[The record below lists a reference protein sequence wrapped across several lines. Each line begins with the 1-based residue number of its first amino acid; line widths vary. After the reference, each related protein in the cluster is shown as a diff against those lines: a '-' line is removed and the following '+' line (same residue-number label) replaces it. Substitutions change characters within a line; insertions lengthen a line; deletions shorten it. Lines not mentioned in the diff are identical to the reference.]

1 MANTKKTLERLELIF
16 TANQEQFDKQ
26 LKSIEDSIAGV
37 KESVDGVSTGMG
49 KTMTGAMIKAQI
61 VAKTLIKTFQKVAQV
76 IGRVISTVF
85 NLGKG
90 LLTSGSQLTRMRVAT
105 NTLAR
110 NLGITQEELDG
121 LRDSLAESNTY
132 GIKAEQV
139 ISSLARTGLMEM
151 AKSLVAVDAR
161 TGSTVTGVNALVLT
175 MKDLGAV
182 AGKSS
187 SEAIAQITDFISR
200 GRTEAVEG
208 MIAIGN
214 LGTEYREFAK
224 TLGKGRG
231 ELTAQE
237 EAQARLNIV
246 QREGAK
252 AFGAYAEAYTTSG
265 KMLDSIT
272 DATKSAFE
280 ELGAML
286 EPIWASA
293 TTAILGFVQN
303 VRSFINQNEQVIKNW
318 ATKVAGWVVYVAE
331 TIAQFLSKIPV
342 IGSVFQSLTN
352 IQVKVAKSSEGMG
365 DAIEGEADTMDD
377 ASGSASKLNKELR
390 GLAGFDE
397 MNVLKE
403 PETGG
408 GGGGGGGASTTA
420 LTTPGIFENFG
431 AEVDKVINGIKK
443 SIAEKFNPI
452 KKKFEE
458 FFKPIIDTW
467 NLIMKPVIEELKFQ
481 WGELLQTIGKSEVL
495 KTLGQVL
502 GVIATI
508 IGAVLVGAIA
518 EVIKTIKNVINVL
531 DGVAKFIGWV
541 IGNIIG
547 LFIDFDGTV
556 KMMWEDIK
564 NFFTKLWDDIL
575 GYFKR
580 SWDQQPEVVR
590 NALTGVWNCVVEIFT
605 KIKDW
610 ITGTWETVATWF
622 NEKVTAPIRNSFTN
636 LWNNLKNSATDAWE
650 GIKRPFSNVAN
661 WFGDIFSKAW
671 KKVKDIFSAG
681 GSVFKGI
688 TDGIFSAFKN
698 VVNSLIKGIN
708 TVVSIPFN
716 AINGALRTIRNTK
729 IAGLQPFGWLP
740 TIYAPKIPYLAKGGI
755 VENPTLAMIGEAGKE
770 AVMPLE
776 RNTEWIDKLAEKISM
791 SGGSGGGN
799 LVVKIGDDTIY
810 EKAIDY
816 IREKG
821 LRTGTNILNL

>member
-1 MANTKKTLERLELIF
+1 MASTKKTLERLELIF

-37 KESVDGVSTGMG
+37 KGSVDGVSAGMG
-49 KTMTGAMIKAQI
+49 KTMTGAMTKASIIAQVLIKA
-61 VAKTLIKTFQKVAQV
+61 FEKVIQV
-76 IGRVISTVF
+76 IGKVVRAVF
-85 NLGKG
+85 NLGKN
-90 LLTSGSQLTRMRVAT
+90 LLASGSQLTRMRVAT

-151 AKSLVAVDAR
+151 AKSLEAVDAR
-161 TGSTVTGVNALVLT
+161 TGSTVKGVNALVLT

-272 DATKSAFE
+272 DTTKSAFE

-303 VRSFINQNEQVIKNW
+303 VRNFINQNEQVIKNW

-352 IQVKVAKSSEGMG
+352 IQVKVAKSSEGMD

-408 GGGGGGGASTTA
+408 GGGGASTTA

-431 AEVDKVINGIKK
+431 AEVDKVIDDIKNK
-443 SIAEKFNPI
+443 ISDKLDPI
-452 KKKFEE
+452 KKKLEE
-458 FFKPIIDTW
+458 FFEPMVRVWKTWVEPAWQGLKASLDELFASVSNSPI
-467 NLIMKPVIEELKFQ
+467 
-481 WGELLQTIGKSEVL
+481 GEILETIA
-495 KTLGQVL
+495 Q
-502 GVIATI
+502 I
-508 IGAVLVGAIA
+508 IGVVIVGAIGVLINIITGVVA
-518 EVIKTIKNVINVL
+518 IIKWAVDSWKKNFDRAVEFIANLIVWFRNFDENVATIVENVKQWFEGMSEKIKEIWENVTNWMSEKWNSVTGWIEERINTIGSAFSGLGDKMKNIWDTATGWIGTKWTETTDWIKNKIN
-531 DGVAKFIGWV
+531 DIGSV
-541 IGNIIG
+541 FNGFG
-547 LFIDFDGTV
+547 DKV
-556 KMMWEDIK
+556 K
-564 NFFTKLWDDIL
+564 
-575 GYFKR
+575 
-580 SWDQQPEVVR
+580 
-590 NALTGVWNCVVEIFT
+590 GVWNR
-605 KIKDW
+605 IKDDAVSAFNTLKGKL
-610 ITGTWETVATWF
+610 TGIF
-622 NEKVTAPIRNSFTN
+622 DNIGSGISNSFEKVVNRLKWLINSFVVKP
-636 LWNNLKNSATDAWE
+636 LNSARSVINMIP
-650 GIKRPFSNVAN
+650 GVNIKE
-661 WFGDIFSKAW
+661 
-671 KKVKDIFSAG
+671 
-681 GSVFKGI
+681 
-688 TDGIFSAFKN
+688 
-698 VVNSLIKGIN
+698 
-708 TVVSIPFN
+708 
-716 AINGALRTIRNTK
+716 
-729 IAGLQPFGWLP
+729 
-740 TIYAPKIPYLAKGGI
+740 IPYLASGGV
-755 VENPTLAMIGEAGKE
+755 VEEDTLAMLHRSSKE
-770 AVMPLE
+770 AVLPLKG
-776 RNTEWIDKLAEKISM
+776 NTEWISELAGMINS
-791 SGGSGGGN
+791 SGGGGGN
-799 LVVKIGDDTIY
+799 LIVKIGDDTIY

>member
-1 MANTKKTLERLELIF
+1 MASTKKTLERLELIF

-37 KESVDGVSTGMG
+37 KGSVDGVSAGMG
-49 KTMTGAMIKAQI
+49 KTMTGAMTKASIIAQVLIKA
-61 VAKTLIKTFQKVAQV
+61 FEKVIQV
-76 IGRVISTVF
+76 IGKVVGAVF
-85 NLGKG
+85 NLGKN
-90 LLTSGSQLTRMRVAT
+90 LLASGSQLTRMRVAT

-121 LRDSLAESNTY
+121 LRNSLAESNTY

-151 AKSLVAVDAR
+151 AKSLEAVDAR

-224 TLGKGRG
+224 TLGKGRA

-272 DATKSAFE
+272 DGTKSAFE

-303 VRSFINQNEQVIKNW
+303 VRNFINQNEEVIKNW

-352 IQVKVAKSSEGMG
+352 IQVKVAKSSEGLG
-365 DAIEGEADTMDD
+365 DAVEGEADTMDD

-403 PETGG
+403 PETA
-408 GGGGGGGASTTA
+408 GGGAGTSA
-420 LTTPGIFENFG
+420 ISPTTPGIFENFG
-431 AEVDKVINGIKK
+431 AEVDKVIDGIKR
-443 SIAEKFNPI
+443 SIAEKLDPI
-452 KKKFEE
+452 KKKIAE
-458 FFKPIIDTW
+458 FFEPIVTAWNTLVKPAWEGFKAVLD
-467 NLIMKPVIEELKFQ
+467 EL
-481 WGELLQTIGKSEVL
+481 WASISDSPIGEIL
-495 KTLGQVL
+495 KTIAQVI
-502 GVIATI
+502 GVVI
-508 IGAVLVGAIA
+508 VGAIA
-518 EVIKTIKNVINVL
+518 
-531 DGVAKFIGWV
+531 
-541 IGNIIG
+541 
-547 LFIDFDGTV
+547 
-556 KMMWEDIK
+556 
-564 NFFTKLWDDIL
+564 IL
-575 GYFKR
+575 IT
-580 SWDQQPEVVR
+580 
-590 NALTGVWNCVVEIFT
+590 ALTGV
-605 KIKDW
+605 
-610 ITGTWETVATWF
+610 VAIVKWSIERWKENWDRGIDSIANVILWF
-622 NEKVTAPIRNSFTN
+622 RD
-636 LWNNLKNSATDAWE
+636 LE
-650 GIKRPFSNVAN
+650 GNIKRITENVKK
-661 WFGDIFSKAW
+661 WFGDVWSNMKNGASNAWNGIKSVFSTVASWFGNIFKDAWNRVKA
-671 KKVKDIFSAG
+671 VFSAG
-681 GSVFKGI
+681 GAVFQNIQSGISSVFR
-688 TDGIFSAFKN
+688 S
-698 VVNSLIKGIN
+698 VVNSLIRGIN
-708 TVVSIPFN
+708 TVVSVPFN
-716 AINGALRTIRNTK
+716 AIRNMLNTLRNLS
-729 IAGLQPFGWLP
+729 IAGLRPFTWLP
-740 TIYAPKIPYLAKGGI
+740 YISVPSIPYLAKGGVVQEDTI
-755 VENPTLAMIGEAGKE
+755 AMLHKSSKE
-770 AVMPLE
+770 AVLPLKG
-776 RNTEWIDKLAEKISM
+776 NTEWISELAGMINER
-791 SGGSGGGN
+791 GGSGGGN
-799 LVVKIGDDTIY
+799 LIVKIGDDTIY

>member
-1 MANTKKTLERLELIF
+1 MASTKKTLERLELIF

-37 KESVDGVSTGMG
+37 KSSVDGVSTGMG
-49 KTMTGAMIKAQI
+49 KNMTGAMTKASLIAQ
-61 VAKTLIKTFQKVAQV
+61 VLIKVFEKVAQV
-76 IGRVISTVF
+76 VIKIAKTVYE
-85 NLGKG
+85 LGKN
-90 LLTSGSQLTRMRVAT
+90 LMTSGSSLTRMRIAT
-105 NTLAR
+105 NTLGK
-110 NLGITQEELDG
+110 NIGITQKELDG
-121 LRDSLAESNTY
+121 LRDSLADANTY
-132 GIKAEQV
+132 GLKAEKV
-139 ISSLARTGLMEM
+139 ISSLARTGLIQM
-151 AKSLVAVDAR
+151 AKGLEGVDAR
-161 TGSTVTGVNALVLT
+161 TGKTAKGINSLVLT

-187 SEAIAQITDFISR
+187 GEAISDITEFINT
-200 GRTEAVEG
+200 GRTQSVEG

-214 LGTEYREFAK
+214 LGTEYRMYAK
-224 TLGKGRG
+224 TIDKSRN

-237 EAQARLNIV
+237 EAQARLNLV
-246 QREGAK
+246 VREGTK
-252 AFGAYAEAYTTSG
+252 AFGAYADSYTTSG
-265 KMLDSIT
+265 KMMDSIT
-272 DATKSAFE
+272 DTMKSVFE
-280 ELGAML
+280 ELGTML

-293 TTAILGFVQN
+293 TTAILKFVQN
-303 VRSFINQNEQVIKNW
+303 VRDFVKQNEAVIKAW

-331 TIAQFLSKIPV
+331 TIASFMSKIPI
-342 IGSVFQSLTN
+342 IGSVFESLKN
-352 IQVKVAKSSEGMG
+352 IQIKVAKAS
-365 DAIEGEADTMDD
+365 GEAEDSIDGQTDAMES

-403 PETGG
+403 PETAGG
-408 GGGGGGGASTTA
+408 GGVSATSP
-420 LTTPGIFENFG
+420 TTPGMFENFG
-431 AEVDKVINGIKK
+431 AEVDKVIDGIKK
-443 SIAEKFNPI
+443 SIAEKLDPI

-458 FFKPIIDTW
+458 FFKPIIDAW

-481 WGELLQTIGKSEVL
+481 WGELLQTMGKSEVL

-518 EVIKTIKNVINVL
+518 GVIKTIKNVINVL

-547 LFIDFDGTV
+547 LFIDFDGTI

-564 NFFTKLWDDIL
+564 NFFTKLWEDIL

-580 SWDQQPEVVR
+580 LWDQQPEVVR

-622 NEKVTAPIRNSFTN
+622 NEKVITPISNSFTN

-681 GSVFKGI
+681 GSVFRGI
-688 TDGIFSAFKN
+688 TDGIFNAFRS

-740 TIYAPKIPYLAKGGI
+740 TIYAPKIPYLAQGGI
-755 VENPTLAMIGEAGKE
+755 IENPTVAILGEAGRE
-770 AVMPLE
+770 AVIPLQN
-776 RNTEWIDKLAEKISM
+776 NTGFIKELAEAIREN
-791 SGGSGGGN
+791 GGGDGQGVN
-799 LVVKIGDDTIY
+799 LTVKLG
-810 EKAIDY
+810 EKDLYRGFIDY
-816 IREKG
+816 LNERG
-821 LRTGTNILNL
+821 LAGNSKLLRI

>member
-1 MANTKKTLERLELIF
+1 MASTKKTLERLELIF

-37 KESVDGVSTGMG
+37 KGSVERVSAGMG
-49 KTMTGAMIKAQI
+49 KTMTGAMTKASITAQ
-61 VAKTLIKTFQKVAQV
+61 VLIKTFEKVIQV
-76 IGRVISTVF
+76 IGKVVGAVF
-85 NLGKG
+85 NLGKN
-90 LLTSGSQLTRMRVAT
+90 LLASGSQLTRMRVAT

-151 AKSLVAVDAR
+151 AKSLEAVDAR
-161 TGSTVTGVNALVLT
+161 TGNTVKGVNALVLT

-187 SEAIAQITDFISR
+187 SEAIALITDFISR

-214 LGTEYREFAK
+214 LGTEYREYAK
-224 TLGKGRG
+224 TLGKGKG

-272 DATKSAFE
+272 DTTKSAFE

-303 VRSFINQNEQVIKNW
+303 VRNFINQNEEVIKNW

-390 GLAGFDE
+390 GLARFDE

-403 PETGG
+403 PET
-408 GGGGGGGASTTA
+408 GGGGGGASTTA

-431 AEVDKVINGIKK
+431 AEVDKVIDGIKNK
-443 SIAEKFNPI
+443 VAEKLDPI
-452 KKKFEE
+452 KKKLAE
-458 FFKPIIDTW
+458 FFKPMVDMW
-467 NLIMKPVIEELKFQ
+467 NNRVKPAFD
-481 WGELLQTIGKSEVL
+481 GLLAVL
-495 KTLGQVL
+495 KEVWGSVSKSPLKDFFTWMAQAL
-502 GVIATI
+502 GVVLIGVISGLINAITGLIAMWGAVANVISTTFNIAKNTAAVFTAWFKGDTEGMRNAFVNLWNSMPAPIQNAITNISNWIVQKVDWIRNTFENLKWAIPAVFEYIKWRIATFI
-508 IGAVLVGAIA
+508 QSIVDDVSYK
-518 EVIKTIKNVINVL
+518 VNTIKNRFVDMGNRIGSALRDVIN
-531 DGVAKFIGWV
+531 
-541 IGNIIG
+541 
-547 LFIDFDGTV
+547 
-556 KMMWEDIK
+556 
-564 NFFTKLWDDIL
+564 
-575 GYFKR
+575 
-580 SWDQQPEVVR
+580 
-590 NALTGVWNCVVEIFT
+590 
-605 KIKDW
+605 
-610 ITGTWETVATWF
+610 
-622 NEKVTAPIRNSFTN
+622 N
-636 LWNNLKNSATDAWE
+636 LIW
-650 GIKRPFSNVAN
+650 R
-661 WFGDIFSKAW
+661 
-671 KKVKDIFSAG
+671 
-681 GSVFKGI
+681 
-688 TDGIFSAFKN
+688 
-698 VVNSLIKGIN
+698 IN
-708 TVVSIPFN
+708 TMFINRINSIR
-716 AINGALRTIRNTK
+716 IG
-729 IAGLQPFGWLP
+729 GLSMNIPSV
-740 TIYAPKIPYLAKGGI
+740 PYLAKGGI

-799 LVVKIGDDTIY
+799 LIVKIGDDTIY

>member
-1 MANTKKTLERLELIF
+1 MASTKKTLERLELIF

-37 KESVDGVSTGMG
+37 KTSVDGVSSGMG
-49 KTMTGAMIKAQI
+49 KTMTGAMTKASIIAQVLIKA
-61 VAKTLIKTFQKVAQV
+61 FEKVIQV
-76 IGRVISTVF
+76 IGKVVGAVF
-85 NLGKG
+85 NLGKN
-90 LLTSGSQLTRMRVAT
+90 LLASGSQLTRMRVAT

-121 LRDSLAESNTY
+121 LRNSLAESNTY

-139 ISSLARTGLMEM
+139 ISSLARTGLMKM
-151 AKSLVAVDAR
+151 AKSLEAVDAR

-303 VRSFINQNEQVIKNW
+303 VRNFINQNEQVIKNW

-352 IQVKVAKSSEGMG
+352 IQVKVAKSSEGMD
-365 DAIEGEADTMDD
+365 DAMEGEADTMDD

-408 GGGGGGGASTTA
+408 GSGASTTA

-431 AEVDKVINGIKK
+431 AEVDKVIDGIKK
-443 SIAEKFNPI
+443 SIAEKFDPI
-452 KKKFEE
+452 KKKIAE
-458 FFKPIIDTW
+458 FFEPIVTAWNTLVKPAWEGFKAVLD
-467 NLIMKPVIEELKFQ
+467 EL
-481 WGELLQTIGKSEVL
+481 WASISDSPIGEIL
-495 KTLGQVL
+495 KTIAQVI
-502 GVIATI
+502 GVVI
-508 IGAVLVGAIA
+508 VGAIA
-518 EVIKTIKNVINVL
+518 
-531 DGVAKFIGWV
+531 
-541 IGNIIG
+541 
-547 LFIDFDGTV
+547 
-556 KMMWEDIK
+556 
-564 NFFTKLWDDIL
+564 IL
-575 GYFKR
+575 IT
-580 SWDQQPEVVR
+580 
-590 NALTGVWNCVVEIFT
+590 ALTGVVAIVKWSIERWKENWDRGIDSIANVILWFRDLEGN
-605 KIKDW
+605 IKG
-610 ITGTWETVATWF
+610 ITE
-622 NEKVTAPIRNSFTN
+622 
-636 LWNNLKNSATDAWE
+636 
-650 GIKRPFSNVAN
+650 NVKK
-661 WFGDIFSKAW
+661 WFGDVWSNMKSGASNAWNSIKSVFSTVASWFGNIFKDAWNRVKA
-671 KKVKDIFSAG
+671 VFSAG
-681 GSVFKGI
+681 GAVFQNIQSGISSVFR
-688 TDGIFSAFKN
+688 S
-698 VVNSLIKGIN
+698 VVNSLIRGIN
-708 TVVSIPFN
+708 AIVSVPFN
-716 AINGALRTIRNTK
+716 AIRNMLNTLRNLS
-729 IAGLQPFGWLP
+729 IAGLRPFTWLP
-740 TIYAPKIPYLAKGGI
+740 YISVPSIPYLAKGGVVQEDTI
-755 VENPTLAMIGEAGKE
+755 AMLHKSSKE
-770 AVMPLE
+770 AVLPLKG
-776 RNTEWIDKLAEKISM
+776 NTEWISELAGMINER
-791 SGGSGGGN
+791 GGSGGGN
-799 LVVKIGDDTIY
+799 LIVKIGDDTIY

>member
-1 MANTKKTLERLELIF
+1 MASTKKTLERLELIF

-37 KESVDGVSTGMG
+37 KTSVDGVSSGMG
-49 KTMTGAMIKAQI
+49 KTMTGAMTKASIIAQVLIKA
-61 VAKTLIKTFQKVAQV
+61 FEKVIQV
-76 IGRVISTVF
+76 VGKVVGAVF

-121 LRDSLAESNTY
+121 LRNSLAESNTY

-151 AKSLVAVDAR
+151 AKSLEAVDAR

-224 TLGKGRG
+224 TLGKGRA

-272 DATKSAFE
+272 DGTKSAFE

-303 VRSFINQNEQVIKNW
+303 VRNFINQNEEVIKNW

-352 IQVKVAKSSEGMG
+352 IQVKVAKSSEGLG
-365 DAIEGEADTMDD
+365 DAVEGEADTMDD

-403 PETGG
+403 PETA
-408 GGGGGGGASTTA
+408 GGGAGTSA
-420 LTTPGIFENFG
+420 ISPTTPGIFENFG
-431 AEVDKVINGIKK
+431 AEVDKVIDGIKNK
-443 SIAEKFNPI
+443 VAERLDPI
-452 KKKFEE
+452 KKKLAE
-458 FFKPIIDTW
+458 FFKPIVTAW
-467 NLIMKPVIEELKFQ
+467 NTLVKPAWEGFKAVLDEL
-481 WGELLQTIGKSEVL
+481 WASISDSPIGEIL
-495 KTLGQVL
+495 KTIAQVI
-502 GVIATI
+502 GVVI
-508 IGAVLVGAIA
+508 VGAIA
-518 EVIKTIKNVINVL
+518 
-531 DGVAKFIGWV
+531 
-541 IGNIIG
+541 
-547 LFIDFDGTV
+547 
-556 KMMWEDIK
+556 
-564 NFFTKLWDDIL
+564 IL
-575 GYFKR
+575 IT
-580 SWDQQPEVVR
+580 
-590 NALTGVWNCVVEIFT
+590 ALTGV
-605 KIKDW
+605 
-610 ITGTWETVATWF
+610 VAIVKWSIERWKENWDRGIDSIANVILWF
-622 NEKVTAPIRNSFTN
+622 RD
-636 LWNNLKNSATDAWE
+636 LE
-650 GIKRPFSNVAN
+650 GNIKRITENVKK
-661 WFGDIFSKAW
+661 WFGDVWSNMKNGASNAWNGIKSVFSTVASWFGNIFKDAWNRVKA
-671 KKVKDIFSAG
+671 VFSAG
-681 GSVFKGI
+681 GAVFQNIQSGISSVFR
-688 TDGIFSAFKN
+688 S
-698 VVNSLIKGIN
+698 VVNSLIRGIN
-708 TVVSIPFN
+708 TVVSVPFN
-716 AINGALRTIRNTK
+716 AIRNMLNTLRNLS
-729 IAGLQPFGWLP
+729 IAGLRPFTWLP
-740 TIYAPKIPYLAKGGI
+740 YISVPSIPYLAKGGVVQEDTI
-755 VENPTLAMIGEAGKE
+755 AMLHKSSKE
-770 AVMPLE
+770 AVLPLKG
-776 RNTEWIDKLAEKISM
+776 NTEWISELAGMINER
-791 SGGSGGGN
+791 GGSGGGN
-799 LVVKIGDDTIY
+799 LIVKIGDDTIY

>member
-1 MANTKKTLERLELIF
+1 MASTKKTLERLELIF

-49 KTMTGAMIKAQI
+49 KTMTGAMTKAQI
-61 VAKTLIKTFQKVAQV
+61 VAQILIKTFQKVAQV

-139 ISSLARTGLMEM
+139 ISSLARTGLVEM
-151 AKSLVAVDAR
+151 AKSLEAVDAR
-161 TGSTVTGVNALVLT
+161 TGSTVKGVNALVLT

-303 VRSFINQNEQVIKNW
+303 VRNFINQNEQVIKNW

-408 GGGGGGGASTTA
+408 GGGGASTTA

-431 AEVDKVINGIKK
+431 AEVDKVIDGIKNK
-443 SIAEKFNPI
+443 VAEKLDPI
-452 KKKFEE
+452 KKKIAE
-458 FFKPIIDTW
+458 FFEPIVNAWNTLVKPAWEGFKAVLD
-467 NLIMKPVIEELKFQ
+467 EL
-481 WGELLQTIGKSEVL
+481 WASISGSPIGEIL
-495 KTLGQVL
+495 KTIAQVI
-502 GVIATI
+502 GVVI
-508 IGAVLVGAIA
+508 VGAIA
-518 EVIKTIKNVINVL
+518 
-531 DGVAKFIGWV
+531 
-541 IGNIIG
+541 
-547 LFIDFDGTV
+547 
-556 KMMWEDIK
+556 
-564 NFFTKLWDDIL
+564 IL
-575 GYFKR
+575 IT
-580 SWDQQPEVVR
+580 
-590 NALTGVWNCVVEIFT
+590 ALTGV
-605 KIKDW
+605 
-610 ITGTWETVATWF
+610 VAIVKWSIERWKENWDRGIDSIANVILWF
-622 NEKVTAPIRNSFTN
+622 RD
-636 LWNNLKNSATDAWE
+636 LE
-650 GIKRPFSNVAN
+650 GNIKRITENVKK
-661 WFGDIFSKAW
+661 WFGDVWSNMKNGASNAWNGIKSVFGTVASWFGNIFKDAWNRVKA
-671 KKVKDIFSAG
+671 VFSAG
-681 GSVFKGI
+681 GAVFQNIQSGISSVFR
-688 TDGIFSAFKN
+688 S
-698 VVNSLIKGIN
+698 VVNSLIRGIN
-708 TVVSIPFN
+708 TVVSVPFN
-716 AINGALRTIRNTK
+716 AIRNMLNKLRNLS
-729 IAGLQPFGWLP
+729 IAGLRPFTWLP
-740 TIYAPKIPYLAKGGI
+740 YISVPSIPYLAKGGVVQEDTI
-755 VENPTLAMIGEAGKE
+755 AMLHKSSKE
-770 AVMPLE
+770 AVLPLKG
-776 RNTEWIDKLAEKISM
+776 NTEWISELAGMINER
-791 SGGSGGGN
+791 GGSGGGN
-799 LVVKIGDDTIY
+799 LIVKIGDDTIY

>member
-1 MANTKKTLERLELIF
+1 MASTKKTLERLELIF

-26 LKSIEDSIAGV
+26 LKSIEDSIADV

-49 KTMTGAMIKAQI
+49 KTMTGAMTKAQI
-61 VAKTLIKTFQKVAQV
+61 VAQILIKTFQKVAQV

-90 LLTSGSQLTRMRVAT
+90 LLTSGSQLTRMRIAT
-105 NTLAR
+105 NTLGK
-110 NLGITQEELDG
+110 NIGITQKELDG
-121 LRDSLAESNTY
+121 LRDSLADANTY
-132 GIKAEQV
+132 GLKAEKV
-139 ISSLARTGLMEM
+139 ISSLARTGLIQM
-151 AKSLVAVDAR
+151 AKGLEGVDAR
-161 TGSTVTGVNALVLT
+161 TGKTAKGINSLVLT

-187 SEAIAQITDFISR
+187 GEAISDITEFINT
-200 GRTEAVEG
+200 GRTQSVEG

-214 LGTEYREFAK
+214 LGTEYRDYAK
-224 TLGKGRG
+224 TIDKSRN

-237 EAQARLNIV
+237 EAQARLNLV
-246 QREGAK
+246 VREGTK
-252 AFGAYAEAYTTSG
+252 AFGAYADSYTTSG
-265 KMLDSIT
+265 KMMDSIT
-272 DATKSAFE
+272 DTMKSVFE
-280 ELGAML
+280 ELGTML

-293 TTAILGFVQN
+293 TTAILKFVQN
-303 VRSFINQNEQVIKNW
+303 VRDFVKQNEAVIKAW

-331 TIAQFLSKIPV
+331 TIASFMSKIPI
-342 IGSVFQSLTN
+342 IGSVFESLKN
-352 IQVKVAKSSEGMG
+352 IQIKVAKAS
-365 DAIEGEADTMDD
+365 GEAEDSIDGQTDAMES

-403 PETGG
+403 PETAGG
-408 GGGGGGGASTTA
+408 GGVSATSP
-420 LTTPGIFENFG
+420 TTPGIFENFG
-431 AEVDKVINGIKK
+431 AEVDKVIGNIKK
-443 SIAEKFNPI
+443 SIAEKMDPI
-452 KKKFEE
+452 KKKFQE
-458 FFKPIIDTW
+458 FFKPIVDTW
-467 NLIMKPVIEELKFQ
+467 NLTMKPALSELKYQWEELMGTVGQ
-481 WGELLQTIGKSEVL
+481 SEVL
-495 KTLGQVL
+495 KNIGKVL

-508 IGAVLVGAIA
+508 IGAVLVGAITT
-518 EVIKTIKNVINVL
+518 VIKTINGVIKVL

-564 NFFTKLWDDIL
+564 NFFIKLWEDIL

-590 NALTGVWNCVVEIFT
+590 NALTGVWNCVVERFT

>member
-1 MANTKKTLERLELIF
+1 MASTKKTLERLELIF

-37 KESVDGVSTGMG
+37 KESVDGVSAGMG
-49 KTMTGAMIKAQI
+49 KTMTGAMTKAQI
-61 VAKTLIKTFQKVAQV
+61 VAQILIKTFQKVAQV

-90 LLTSGSQLTRMRVAT
+90 LLTSGSQLTRMMVAT

-139 ISSLARTGLMEM
+139 ISSLARTGLVEM
-151 AKSLVAVDAR
+151 AKSLEAVDAR
-161 TGSTVTGVNALVLT
+161 TGNTVKGVNALVLT

-187 SEAIAQITDFISR
+187 SQAIADITDFISR

-303 VRSFINQNEQVIKNW
+303 VRNFINQNEQVIKNW

-397 MNVLKE
+397 MNVLKQ
-403 PETGG
+403 PEEA
-408 GGGGGGGASTTA
+408 GGGGGGASTTA

-431 AEVDKVINGIKK
+431 AEVDKVIDGIKK
-443 SIAEKFNPI
+443 SIAEKFDPI

-458 FFKPIIDTW
+458 FFKPIIDAW

-518 EVIKTIKNVINVL
+518 GVIKTIKNVINVL

-541 IGNIIG
+541 IGNIVG

-564 NFFTKLWDDIL
+564 NFFTKLWEDIL

-580 SWDQQPEVVR
+580 LWDQQPEVVR
-590 NALTGVWNCVVEIFT
+590 NALTGVWNWVVEIFT

-622 NEKVTAPIRNSFTN
+622 DEKVITPIRNSFTN

-740 TIYAPKIPYLAKGGI
+740 TIYAPKIPYLAQGGI
-755 VENPTLAMIGEAGKE
+755 IENPTVAILGEAGRE
-770 AVMPLE
+770 AVIPLQN
-776 RNTEWIDKLAEKISM
+776 NTGFIKELAEAIREN
-791 SGGSGGGN
+791 GGGGEGIN
-799 LVVKIGDDTIY
+799 LTVKLGERDLY
-810 EKAIDY
+810 RGFIDY
-816 IREKG
+816 LNERG
-821 LRTGTNILNL
+821 LAGNSKLLRI

>member
-1 MANTKKTLERLELIF
+1 MASTRETLQRLELIF
-16 TANQEQFDKQ
+16 AANQEQFDKQ

-37 KESVDGVSTGMG
+37 KGSVESVSAGMG
-49 KTMTGAMIKAQI
+49 KTMTGAMTKASIIAQ
-61 VAKTLIKTFQKVAQV
+61 VLIKTFEKVIQV
-76 IGRVISTVF
+76 IGKVVGAVF
-85 NLGKG
+85 NLGKN
-90 LLTSGSQLTRMRVAT
+90 LLASGSQLTRMRVAT

-139 ISSLARTGLMEM
+139 ISSLARTGLVEM
-151 AKSLVAVDAR
+151 AKSLEAVDAR
-161 TGSTVTGVNALVLT
+161 TGNTVKGVNALVLT

-214 LGTEYREFAK
+214 LGTEYREYAK

-303 VRSFINQNEQVIKNW
+303 VRSFLNQNEQVIKNW

-352 IQVKVAKSSEGMG
+352 IQVKVAKASKGMD

-408 GGGGGGGASTTA
+408 GGGGGASTTA

-431 AEVDKVINGIKK
+431 AEVNKVIDEIKNK
-443 SIAEKFNPI
+443 VAEKLDPI
-452 KKKFEE
+452 KKKLAE
-458 FFKPIIDTW
+458 FFEPIVNAWDTLVKPAWKGFKAVLD
-467 NLIMKPVIEELKFQ
+467 EL
-481 WGELLQTIGKSEVL
+481 WASISSSPIGEIL
-495 KTLGQVL
+495 KTIAQVI
-502 GVIATI
+502 GVVI
-508 IGAVLVGAIA
+508 VGAIA
-518 EVIKTIKNVINVL
+518 
-531 DGVAKFIGWV
+531 
-541 IGNIIG
+541 
-547 LFIDFDGTV
+547 
-556 KMMWEDIK
+556 
-564 NFFTKLWDDIL
+564 IL
-575 GYFKR
+575 IT
-580 SWDQQPEVVR
+580 
-590 NALTGVWNCVVEIFT
+590 ALTGVVAIVKWSIERWKENWDRGIDSIANVILWFRDLEGNIKGITENVKKWFGDVWSNMKNGASNAWNG
-605 KIKDW
+605 IKSVF
-610 ITGTWETVATWF
+610 GTVA
-622 NEKVTAPIRNSFTN
+622 S
-636 LWNNLKNSATDAWE
+636 
-650 GIKRPFSNVAN
+650 
-661 WFGDIFSKAW
+661 WFGDIFKDAW
-671 KKVKDIFSAG
+671 NRVKSVFSAG
-681 GSVFKGI
+681 GAVFENIQSGISSVFR
-688 TDGIFSAFKN
+688 S
-698 VVNSLIKGIN
+698 VVNSLIRGIN
-708 TVVSIPFN
+708 TVVSVPFN
-716 AINGALRTIRNTK
+716 AIRNMLDRLRNLS
-729 IAGLQPFGWLP
+729 IAGLRPFTWLP
-740 TIYAPKIPYLAKGGI
+740 YISVPSIPYLAKGGVVQEDTI
-755 VENPTLAMIGEAGKE
+755 AMLHKSSKE
-770 AVMPLE
+770 AVLPLKG
-776 RNTEWIDKLAEKISM
+776 NTEWISELAGMINER
-791 SGGSGGGN
+791 GGSGGGN
-799 LVVKIGDDTIY
+799 LIVKIGDDTIY

>member
-1 MANTKKTLERLELIF
+1 MASTKKTLERLELIF

-37 KESVDGVSTGMG
+37 KGSVDGVSAGMG
-49 KTMTGAMIKAQI
+49 KTMTGAMTKASIIAQVLIKA
-61 VAKTLIKTFQKVAQV
+61 FEKVIQV
-76 IGRVISTVF
+76 IGKVVGAVF
-85 NLGKG
+85 NLGKN
-90 LLTSGSQLTRMRVAT
+90 LLASGSQLTRMRVAT
-105 NTLAR
+105 DTLAR
-110 NLGITQEELDG
+110 NLGITQKELDG

-151 AKSLVAVDAR
+151 AKSLEAVDAR

-231 ELTAQE
+231 DLTAQE

-265 KMLDSIT
+265 KMLGSIT

-303 VRSFINQNEQVIKNW
+303 VRNFINQNEQVIKNW

-352 IQVKVAKSSEGMG
+352 IQVKVAKSS
-365 DAIEGEADTMDD
+365 GELDD
-377 ASGSASKLNKELR
+377 AVDSETDAMDGATGSAKALSKELR

-397 MNVLKE
+397 MNVLKS
-403 PETGG
+403 PET
-408 GGGGGGGASTTA
+408 GGGGGGASTTA

-431 AEVDKVINGIKK
+431 AEVDKVIDGIKNRV
-443 SIAEKFNPI
+443 AEKLDPI
-452 KKKFEE
+452 KKKLAE
-458 FFKPIIDTW
+458 FFKPIVNAW
-467 NLIMKPVIEELKFQ
+467 NTLVKPAWEGFK
-481 WGELLQTIGKSEVL
+481 
-495 KTLGQVL
+495 
-502 GVIATI
+502 
-508 IGAVLVGAIA
+508 AVLDELWASISDSPIGEILKNIAQMIGVVIVGAIS
-518 EVIKTIKNVINVL
+518 
-531 DGVAKFIGWV
+531 
-541 IGNIIG
+541 
-547 LFIDFDGTV
+547 
-556 KMMWEDIK
+556 
-564 NFFTKLWDDIL
+564 IL
-575 GYFKR
+575 IT
-580 SWDQQPEVVR
+580 
-590 NALTGVWNCVVEIFT
+590 ALTGV
-605 KIKDW
+605 
-610 ITGTWETVATWF
+610 VAIVKWSIERWKENWDRGIDSIANVILWF
-622 NEKVTAPIRNSFTN
+622 RD
-636 LWNNLKNSATDAWE
+636 LE
-650 GIKRPFSNVAN
+650 GNIKRITENMKK
-661 WFGDIFSKAW
+661 WFGDVWSNMKNGASNAWNGIKSVFSTVASWFGNIFKDAWNRVKA
-671 KKVKDIFSAG
+671 VFSAG
-681 GSVFKGI
+681 GAVFQNIQSGISSVFR
-688 TDGIFSAFKN
+688 S
-698 VVNSLIKGIN
+698 VVNSLIRGIN
-708 TVVSIPFN
+708 TVVSVPFN
-716 AINGALRTIRNTK
+716 AIRNMLNRLRNLS
-729 IAGLQPFGWLP
+729 IAGLRPFTWLP
-740 TIYAPKIPYLAKGGI
+740 YISVPSIPYLAKGGVVQEDTI
-755 VENPTLAMIGEAGKE
+755 AMLHKSSKE
-770 AVMPLE
+770 AVLPLKG
-776 RNTEWIDKLAEKISM
+776 NTEWISELAGMINER
-791 SGGSGGGN
+791 GGSGGGN
-799 LVVKIGDDTIY
+799 LIVKIGDDTIY

>member
-1 MANTKKTLERLELIF
+1 MASTKKTLERLELIF

-49 KTMTGAMIKAQI
+49 KTMTGAMTKAQI
-61 VAKTLIKTFQKVAQV
+61 VAQILIKTFQKVAQV

-90 LLTSGSQLTRMRVAT
+90 LLTSGSQLTRMMVAT

-151 AKSLVAVDAR
+151 AKSLEAVDAR
-161 TGSTVTGVNALVLT
+161 TGNTVKGVNALVLT

-214 LGTEYREFAK
+214 LGTEYREYAK

-293 TTAILGFVQN
+293 TTAILKFVQN
-303 VRSFINQNEQVIKNW
+303 VRDFVKQNEAVIKAW

-331 TIAQFLSKIPV
+331 TIASFMSKIPV
-342 IGSVFQSLTN
+342 IGSVFESLKN
-352 IQVKVAKSSEGMG
+352 IQIKVAKAS
-365 DAIEGEADTMDD
+365 GEAEDSIDGQTDAMES

-390 GLAGFDE
+390 GLARFDE

-403 PETGG
+403 PETAGG
-408 GGGGGGGASTTA
+408 GGVSATSP
-420 LTTPGIFENFG
+420 TTPGIFENFG
-431 AEVDKVINGIKK
+431 AEVDKVIEGIKNK
-443 SIAEKFNPI
+443 VAERLDPI
-452 KKKFEE
+452 KKKLAE
-458 FFKPIIDTW
+458 FFKPIVDTW
-467 NLIMKPVIEELKFQ
+467 NLIMKPALSELKYQWEELMGTVGQ
-481 WGELLQTIGKSEVL
+481 SEVL
-495 KTLGQVL
+495 KNIGKVL
-502 GVIATI
+502 GVVAVI
-508 IGAVLVGAIA
+508 IGTVLVGAITT
-518 EVIKTIKNVINVL
+518 VIKTINGVIKVL
-531 DGVAKFIGWV
+531 DGIAKFIGWV

-547 LFIDFDGTV
+547 LFIDFDGTI
-556 KMMWEDIK
+556 KMMWQDIK
-564 NFFTKLWDDIL
+564 NFFIKLWEDIL

-590 NALTGVWNCVVEIFT
+590 NALTSVWNWVVEIFT

-610 ITGTWETVATWF
+610 MAGIWDSVVSKIRSVWDNITGWLKNKIDT
-622 NEKVTAPIRNSFTN
+622 I
-636 LWNNLKNSATDAWE
+636 NNL
-650 GIKRPFSNVAN
+650 F
-661 WFGDIFSKAW
+661 
-671 KKVKDIFSAG
+671 
-681 GSVFKGI
+681 
-688 TDGIFSAFKN
+688 
-698 VVNSLIKGIN
+698 
-708 TVVSIPFN
+708 
-716 AINGALRTIRNTK
+716 GALRSSIPAVFEYVKYRIASIIQNIVDNIANKIGNIKNRFVDMGNSIGRSIKDVINNVIWRINTMFINK
-729 IAGLQPFGWLP
+729 INGISLLGMRFNIPRV
-740 TIYAPKIPYLAKGGI
+740 PYLAKGG
-755 VENPTLAMIGEAGKE
+755 VVQEDTLAMLHKSSKE
-770 AVMPLE
+770 AVLPLKG
-776 RNTEWIDKLAEKISM
+776 NTEWISELAGMINER
-791 SGGSGGGN
+791 GGSGGGN
-799 LVVKIGDDTIY
+799 LIVKIGDDTIY

>member
-1 MANTKKTLERLELIF
+1 MASTKTTLERLELIF

-37 KESVDGVSTGMG
+37 KGAVESVSVGMG
-49 KTMTGAMIKAQI
+49 KTMTGAMTKASIIAQVLIKA
-61 VAKTLIKTFQKVAQV
+61 FEKVVQV
-76 IGRVISTVF
+76 IGKVVGAVF
-85 NLGKG
+85 YLGKN
-90 LLTSGSQLTRMRVAT
+90 LLASGSQLTRMRVAT

-139 ISSLARTGLMEM
+139 ISSLARTGLVEM
-151 AKSLVAVDAR
+151 AKSLEAVDAR
-161 TGSTVTGVNALVLT
+161 TGNTVKGVNALVLT

-214 LGTEYREFAK
+214 LGTEYREYAK

-231 ELTAQE
+231 DLTAQE

-272 DATKSAFE
+272 DTTKSAFE

-303 VRSFINQNEQVIKNW
+303 VRNFINQNEQVIKNW

-408 GGGGGGGASTTA
+408 GGGGGASTTA

-431 AEVDKVINGIKK
+431 AEVDKVIDGIKNK
-443 SIAEKFNPI
+443 VAEKLDPI
-452 KKKFEE
+452 KKKLAE
-458 FFKPIIDTW
+458 FFEPIVNAWNTLVKPAWEGFKAVLD
-467 NLIMKPVIEELKFQ
+467 EL
-481 WGELLQTIGKSEVL
+481 WASISGSPIGEIL
-495 KTLGQVL
+495 KTIAQVI
-502 GVIATI
+502 GVVI
-508 IGAVLVGAIA
+508 VGAIA
-518 EVIKTIKNVINVL
+518 
-531 DGVAKFIGWV
+531 
-541 IGNIIG
+541 
-547 LFIDFDGTV
+547 
-556 KMMWEDIK
+556 
-564 NFFTKLWDDIL
+564 IL
-575 GYFKR
+575 IT
-580 SWDQQPEVVR
+580 
-590 NALTGVWNCVVEIFT
+590 ALTGVVAIVKWSIERWKENWDRGIDSIANVILWFRDLEGNIKRITENVKKWFGDVWSNMKNGASNAWNG
-605 KIKDW
+605 IKSVF
-610 ITGTWETVATWF
+610 GTVA
-622 NEKVTAPIRNSFTN
+622 S
-636 LWNNLKNSATDAWE
+636 
-650 GIKRPFSNVAN
+650 
-661 WFGDIFSKAW
+661 WFGDIFKDAW
-671 KKVKDIFSAG
+671 NRVKSVFSAG
-681 GSVFKGI
+681 GAVFENIQSGISSVFR
-688 TDGIFSAFKN
+688 S
-698 VVNSLIKGIN
+698 VVNSLIRGIN
-708 TVVSIPFN
+708 TVVSVPFN
-716 AINGALRTIRNTK
+716 AIRNMLDRLRNLS
-729 IAGLQPFGWLP
+729 IAGLRPFTWLP
-740 TIYAPKIPYLAKGGI
+740 YISVPSIPYLAKGGVVQEDTI
-755 VENPTLAMIGEAGKE
+755 AMLHKSSKE
-770 AVMPLE
+770 AVLPLKG
-776 RNTEWIDKLAEKISM
+776 NTEWISELAGMINER
-791 SGGSGGGN
+791 GGSGGGN
-799 LVVKIGDDTIY
+799 LIVKIGDDTIY

>member
-1 MANTKKTLERLELIF
+1 MASTKKTLERLELIF

-37 KESVDGVSTGMG
+37 KTSVDGVSSGMG
-49 KTMTGAMIKAQI
+49 KTMTGAMTKASIIAQVLIKA
-61 VAKTLIKTFQKVAQV
+61 FEKVIQV
-76 IGRVISTVF
+76 VGKVVGAVF

-121 LRDSLAESNTY
+121 LRNSLAESNTY

-151 AKSLVAVDAR
+151 AKSLEAVDAR

-303 VRSFINQNEQVIKNW
+303 VRNFINQNEQVIKNW

-352 IQVKVAKSSEGMG
+352 IQVKVAKSSEGMD
-365 DAIEGEADTMDD
+365 DAMEGEADTMDD

-408 GGGGGGGASTTA
+408 GGGGASTTA

-431 AEVDKVINGIKK
+431 AEVDKVIDGIKK
-443 SIAEKFNPI
+443 SIAEKFDPI
-452 KKKFEE
+452 KKKIAE
-458 FFKPIIDTW
+458 FFEPIVTAWNTLVKPAWEGFKAVLD
-467 NLIMKPVIEELKFQ
+467 EL
-481 WGELLQTIGKSEVL
+481 WASISDSPIGEIL
-495 KTLGQVL
+495 KTIAQVI
-502 GVIATI
+502 GVVI
-508 IGAVLVGAIA
+508 VGAIA
-518 EVIKTIKNVINVL
+518 
-531 DGVAKFIGWV
+531 
-541 IGNIIG
+541 
-547 LFIDFDGTV
+547 
-556 KMMWEDIK
+556 
-564 NFFTKLWDDIL
+564 IL
-575 GYFKR
+575 IT
-580 SWDQQPEVVR
+580 
-590 NALTGVWNCVVEIFT
+590 ALTGVVAIVKWSIERWKENWDRGIDSIANVILWFRDLEGN
-605 KIKDW
+605 IKG
-610 ITGTWETVATWF
+610 ITE
-622 NEKVTAPIRNSFTN
+622 
-636 LWNNLKNSATDAWE
+636 
-650 GIKRPFSNVAN
+650 NVKK
-661 WFGDIFSKAW
+661 WFGDVWSNMKSGASNAWNSIKSVFSTVASWFGNIFKDAWNRVKA
-671 KKVKDIFSAG
+671 VFSAG
-681 GSVFKGI
+681 GAVFQNIQSGISSVFR
-688 TDGIFSAFKN
+688 S
-698 VVNSLIKGIN
+698 VVNSLIRGIN
-708 TVVSIPFN
+708 TVVSVPFN
-716 AINGALRTIRNTK
+716 AIRNMLNTLRNLS
-729 IAGLQPFGWLP
+729 IAGLRPFTWLP
-740 TIYAPKIPYLAKGGI
+740 YISVPSIPYLAKGGVVQEDTI
-755 VENPTLAMIGEAGKE
+755 AMLHKSSKE
-770 AVMPLE
+770 AVLPLKG
-776 RNTEWIDKLAEKISM
+776 NTEWISELAGMINER
-791 SGGSGGGN
+791 GGSGGGN
-799 LVVKIGDDTIY
+799 LIVKIGDDTIY